1 MGIKPDRYTV
11 SISCS
16 EARKA
21 FAMMDQLGVHV
32 CSEEVR
38 FGTSLEVC
46 LHLHE
51 RRRLQSCTS
60 PMRWRSTAAISDDV
74 HRRSQRLEEGLCLVW
89 LL

>member
-1 MGIKPDRYTV
+1 MQQMGIKPDRYTV

-38 FGTSLEVC
+38 FSTSLGV
-46 LHLHE
+46 
-51 RRRLQSCTS
+51 
-60 PMRWRSTAAISDDV
+60 
-74 HRRSQRLEEGLCLVW
+74 
-89 LL
+89 

>member
-1 MGIKPDRYTV
+1 MQQMGIKPDRYTV

-38 FGTSLEVC
+38 FSTSLEVC

-51 RRRLQSCTS
+51 RRRLQERPTASQAGS
-60 PMRWRSTAAISDDV
+60 LPSISTV
-74 HRRSQRLEEGLCLVW
+74 L
-89 LL
+89 